1 MITKIILKIIF
12 TLVLFVFGIW
22 LFNHINAW
30 VGIGAILIL
39 CLSTQA
45 IFKKEITQLLNKN

>member
-1 MITKIILKIIF
+1 MVTKIILKIVF
-12 TLVLFVFGIW
+12 TLILFVFGIW

-30 VGIGAILIL
+30 VGIGTIIVLY
-39 CLSTQA
+39 LSTQI